1 MKFICYT
8 FLVFALFSCKGKV
21 TDSSDSLP
29 VLEVAGRFLYQD
41 ELEKIIPPNVS
52 VIDSADVADRYI
64 RKWVTEVLMYE
75 NARRNITNISEI
87 NKLVEEYRR
96 SLIIHEYEQALI
108 AQRLEREI
116 TEAELIDFYNKF
128 KSQLLLNDNIVKGI
142 LLILPKDAPQLNDVY
157 SWVRSADTKS
167 LENIEKYSLK
177 NAISYD
183 YFNEWTAFSDIVRKT
198 PFVIED
204 SRNFVTNTN
213 FAETADSTKL
223 YLLQI
228 SDALLAGEVEPYEM
242 AKERIKNTI
251 LNKKKTDF
259 IVELE
264 KSIFND
270 AQRNGEINYFKN
282 R

>member
-228 SDALLAGEVEPYEM
+228 SDALLAGEVEPDEV
-242 AKERIKNTI
+242 AKERIKRAM
-251 LNKKKTDF
+251 LNEKETEGR
-259 IVELE
+259 VE
-264 KSIFND
+264 
-270 AQRNGEINYFKN
+270 
-282 R
+282 